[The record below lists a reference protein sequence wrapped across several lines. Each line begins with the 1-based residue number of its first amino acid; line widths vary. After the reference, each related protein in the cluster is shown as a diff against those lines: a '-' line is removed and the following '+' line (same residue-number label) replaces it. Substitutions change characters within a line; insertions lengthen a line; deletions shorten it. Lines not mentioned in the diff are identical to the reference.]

1 MISFFDNTGKNKID
15 MIKLRRYTKLK
26 KQKIIMITYLTKLAQ
41 DIVVSAKDNVEYS
54 IAKDWFNNKKYVFYK
69 TTSTNVKG

>member
-41 DIVVSAKDNVEYS
+41 GIVVSAKDYVEY
-54 IAKDWFNNKKYVFYK
+54 IIEKDWFNNKKYVFYR

>member
-41 DIVVSAKDNVEYS
+41 DIVVSAKDYVEY
-54 IAKDWFNNKKYVFYK
+54 IIEKDWFNNKKYVFYR